1 MNLYR
6 ALKLININSFFCL
19 LYLGCFLVL
28 PLSKFIADFFLS
40 IVSIYVLIKI
50 CNDKNF
56 ISLKKETFIFIFIIY
71 IFLNSVF
78 INNDLIYNLKSIAL
92 IRFPLFV
99 LFPFFLDFKN
109 ILNFISKF
117 VNIAKVLLAVFILDL
132 FMQYMTGEN
141 LLGYKYDFTYQRTAS
156 FFNSELIAGS
166 FLFYTFVIILSSSIF
181 QKLNIINRLFLVL
194 IYVGIYISGDRTPF
208 IMINFFLFLITFCFY
223 RNILKIKTFLIM
235 PFVFLILVVSIS
247 HNFNDGAF
255 TKYNSTLNEIKS
267 DIRMRIFGEN
277 NIVKKFIFERW
288 DYYSHYTKAYVIFKN
303 NVIFGTGYKSFRVE
317 CDKKKYDKEYLTFT
331 NDKNKNGCSSHPH
344 NIYLEVLTDLGLTG
358 FILLMASIYSFLSL
372 KNKIFNKNLRIIF
385 ICFLIVFFFP
395 FRPYGSLYTNI
406 QLIFISTTF
415 SYIFFID
422 KLMYNKKK

>member
-1 MNLYR
+1 
-6 ALKLININSFFCL
+6 
-19 LYLGCFLVL
+19 
-28 PLSKFIADFFLS
+28 
-40 IVSIYVLIKI
+40 
-50 CNDKNF
+50 
-56 ISLKKETFIFIFIIY
+56 
-71 IFLNSVF
+71 
-78 INNDLIYNLKSIAL
+78 
-92 IRFPLFV
+92 LFV

-267 DIRMRIFGEN
+267 DIRMRISGEN